1 MALSWVFFLEI
12 SVPLGKVPCDVKCVC
27 SVSETL
33 HIVESFCS
41 LGLLSRSCHLPGAE
55 EEKNLSLVR
64 NLSFLCEFHPALK
77 TSDLLQTGSVARNRE
92 VIQKE
97 TDCSDLSKIHC
108 LKSNSVIK
116 CSMCFIATFIWL
128 LFKPQYVGLYI
139 FSVPVFTE
147 ADVVCLPIDLSWNG
161 RVKHFYYS
169 KNNLEN
175 SWAHPFVYKIDFWCK
190 ASFITAQTGIDQ
202 PIKNRVMVSAA
213 LLETPTRIGFSV

>member
-1 MALSWVFFLEI
+1 MWNVSALCLKLFTLWKVSAAWDFCLEVATFLGRKKKRI
-12 SVPLGKVPCDVKCVC
+12 FLLWGTCPFCVN
-27 SVSETL
+27 SIL
-33 HIVESFCS
+33 HW
-41 LGLLSRSCHLPGAE
+41 
-55 EEKNLSLVR
+55 K
-64 NLSFLCEFHPALK
+64 
-77 TSDLLQTGSVARNRE
+77 LQTCFRLAVLQGIEKSSKKRQR
-92 VIQKE
+92 
-97 TDCSDLSKIHC
+97 DCSDLSKIHC
-108 LKSNSVIK
+108 LRSNSVIK